1 MAFGIWY
8 RGFYLDEIPNC
19 IVVWMI
25 SHNIDICTVSLLKN
39 ILKTD
44 NDSSNGDVLAWC
56 QTVSLKNDHFY
67 RENGRFWI
75 KIAENEICFDECLW
89 FFGDFFDNKPVWVRT
104 CLFRSN
110 ESLNPLLQYAHLY
123 FLYGEWFRRWRLSIR
138 TCLKHLPQISH
149 LNSEPWLWPPWTEP
163 DPHEGDIECLWW
175 WLRLADGWNFKLD
188 MSHISESF
196 CMISFGRLSKRS

>member
-1 MAFGIWY
+1 MTMCWHDAKPCHSKMTISSWKWP
-8 RGFYLDEIPNC
+8 LLNENC
-19 IVVWMI
+19 WKWNMFWWMFMI
-25 SHNIDICTVSLLKN
+25 
-39 ILKTD
+39 
-44 NDSSNGDVLAWC
+44 
-56 QTVSLKNDHFY
+56 
-67 RENGRFWI
+67 FW
-75 KIAENEICFDECLW
+75 W
-89 FFGDFFDNKPVWVRT
+89 FFDNKPVWVRT

-175 WLRLADGWNFKLD
+175 WLRLADGWNFELD
-188 MSHISESF
+188 MSHMSESF
-196 CMISFGRLSKRS
+196 CIISFGRLSKRS

>member
-1 MAFGIWY
+1 MTMCWHGANPF
-8 RGFYLDEIPNC
+8 C
-19 IVVWMI
+19 SKMTI
-25 SHNIDICTVSLLKN
+25 SILKIAIFEWKLLK
-39 ILKTD
+39 KKY
-44 NDSSNGDVLAWC
+44 VLM
-56 QTVSLKNDHFY
+56 NFY
-67 RENGRFWI
+67 DF
-75 KIAENEICFDECLW
+75 LV
-89 FFGDFFDNKPVWVRT
+89 FFDNKPVWVRT

-175 WLRLADGWNFKLD
+175 WFRLADGWNFELD
-188 MSHISESF
+188 MSHMSESF